1 MRYLFLLLTIITLA
15 SCGGGGGGGSGG
27 GSPPAPNPSGT
38 PQPDPPKPDP
48 PPEPPAPTIKEPTQ
62 AQVDAESNAA
72 SFKAGAGL
80 NLINAAWAYAR
91 IKVNGLGEPGAGQ
104 KIGAIDSG
112 LNHLLEGLKDKVDDA
127 SLLAYLL
134 TGAAPIGITDYAD
147 LSGGDKD
154 ITAYCVGTSGG
165 GSSVIDSPSII
176 GSGDCYGKRAADIWV
191 RIPRLLE
198 LNHGSNV
205 AAIMAHKNSIT
216 GLFQG
221 VAYGIDSLLFHALDS
236 SSNEQLHGGAEHY
249 GFATFATAAEWDSDE
264 KEFTDAINFMTNAN
278 ILAFNLSLGYQGS
291 IELYLSDTNPIGRRP
306 EDVKAA
312 WADIFTAIRQAGTN
326 EADRT
331 IMVVAAGNAFDDYME
346 DGTLANAN
354 SPEIIAGLALLDD
367 TLLGHYLTVV
377 GVYPEKINNV
387 ALNDILASDGSKSFP
402 APYAVPG
409 LIAEF
414 SNRCGM
420 AKAFCIAAPGYAV
433 VLDGTY
439 SGGGTLFGTSFA
451 APFVTA
457 AFALLAQY
465 FPDMGN
471 TELVKRML
479 DTANK
484 TGIYANSDIYGQGLL
499 DLKAATEP
507 VGNTQMPTGN
517 GIHSGGIGEAG
528 SLFQTSDAMGDAIE
542 RAFRGKKTVV
552 LDTLGA
558 PFPRELS
565 DYHSMQGQ
573 ERLTAAL
580 HTLGNMRTLQTEDKE
595 MRYRNMQG
603 LGLFSQQ
610 ISHYAMDGGKMIAPY
625 LRLAG
630 NGVAIKYRH
639 KNLQVA
645 AFHGGAERTIDNN
658 TYYENSPSSGIML
671 GFQGSEYVGFQLGA
685 IEEREGALGTIGR
698 GAFYLGSRTMTWF
711 SGLEMTRPLPNGWQ
725 GFLNAYGG
733 ITHIRQGTG
742 ASLLSDIKPILSSSF
757 ALGLARNSLWKAGD
771 SFTLQLSQPLRI
783 ESGEMKLRY
792 PIKRTRYKQVIHG
805 EENIQFSP
813 SAREIEMSINYA
825 LPLTTSRHL
834 ATGISAIK
842 NPYHSKHYDNEFRLL
857 FHLYQAF

>member
-1 MRYLFLLLTIITLA
+1 MRYLVLLLTIITLA
-15 SCGGGGGGGSGG
+15 SCGGGGGGGSP
-27 GSPPAPNPSGT
+27 SAPNPSGT
-38 PQPDPPKPDP
+38 PQPDPQPNPD
-48 PPEPPAPTIKEPTQ
+48 PPAPTIKEPTQ
-62 AQVDAESNAA
+62 SQVDAESNAA

-80 NLINAAWAYAR
+80 TLINAAWAYAR
-91 IKVNGLGEPGAGQ
+91 IKVNNLGEPGAGQ
-104 KIGAIDSG
+104 KIGAIDGG

-134 TGAAPIGITDYAD
+134 TGSAPISATNPVD
-147 LSGGDKD
+147 LSGGDKN
-154 ITAYCVGTSGG
+154 ITVYCADNSSSGG
-165 GSSVIDSPSII
+165 GMTDTPSNI
-176 GSGDCYGKRAADIWV
+176 GSGDCYGKRAANIWV
-191 RIPRLLE
+191 RIPRLSE

-205 AAIMAHKNSIT
+205 AAIMAHKNGIA

-221 VAYGIDSLLFHALDS
+221 VAWGIDSLLFHALDS
-236 SSNEQLHGGAEHY
+236 ASNEQGHGGTKHY
-249 GFATFATAAEWDSDE
+249 GTTTFSTAAEWNADE
-264 KEFTDAINFMTNAN
+264 KEFADAINFMTNAN

-291 IELYLSDTNPIGRRP
+291 IENYLSDVNPIGRRP
-306 EDVKAA
+306 ADVKAA
-312 WADIFTAIRQAGTN
+312 WADIFTAIRQTN
-326 EADRT
+326 TDAADRT
-331 IMVVAAGNAFDDYME
+331 IMVVAAGNAFDDYKQN
-346 DGTLANAN
+346 GTLALAT

-367 TLLGHYLTVV
+367 TLLGHYLAVV
-377 GVYPEKINNV
+377 GVYPARIEDI
-387 ALNDILASDGSKSFP
+387 ALNDITAGPDKTKIFP

-409 LIAEF
+409 LITSF
-414 SNRCGM
+414 SNRCGL
-420 AKAFCIAAPGYAV
+420 AKAFCIAAPGYTVA
-433 VLDGTY
+433 LDGTY
-439 SGGGTLFGTSFA
+439 SGGYLNGTSFA

-471 TELVKRML
+471 SELVKRML

-507 VGNTQMPTGN
+507 VGDTQMPTGTN
-517 GIHSGGIGEAG
+517 INNGGIHEAG

-558 PFPRELS
+558 PFQRELS

-573 ERLTAAL
+573 ERLTTAL
-580 HTLGNMRTLQTEDKE
+580 HTLGTMRTLQTEDKE

-625 LRLAG
+625 LSLAG
-630 NGVAIKYRH
+630 NGVAMKYRH

-685 IEEREGALGTIGR
+685 IEEREGALGNIGR

-711 SGLEMTRPLPNGWQ
+711 SGLEMT
-725 GFLNAYGG
+725 
-733 ITHIRQGTG
+733 
-742 ASLLSDIKPILSSSF
+742 
-757 ALGLARNSLWKAGD
+757 
-771 SFTLQLSQPLRI
+771 
-783 ESGEMKLRY
+783 
-792 PIKRTRYKQVIHG
+792 
-805 EENIQFSP
+805 
-813 SAREIEMSINYA
+813 
-825 LPLTTSRHL
+825 
-834 ATGISAIK
+834 
-842 NPYHSKHYDNEFRLL
+842 
-857 FHLYQAF
+857 